1 MNNNQNRSPV
11 ISLIGRP
18 NVGKSTI
25 FNRIMRKSFKAMAY
39 DLPGVTRDRHY
50 SIATLEDKTGENTRD
65 VILVD
70 TGGFYPE
77 KIDTETKLGKKKTA
91 EPFFNIMAEHAKL
104 AIDESDL
111 VLMIVDI
118 REGLIPFDKTIC
130 DFIRTTKKPMWLIVN
145 KFDTDKQ
152 WGEEADFYS
161 LGIEEDNFFMV
172 SAEHARGLNELRD
185 RLFTFVN
192 EFDLTEEHEIQK
204 GIKPN
209 HDVVGNVAIV
219 GAPNAGKST
228 LLNQFIGSNRALVS
242 DVAGTTVDPIEG
254 YFDLYF
260 GGASEFMNAR
270 ADQYRKSDADLVEEM
285 EEFADDFSEVEI
297 LAFNQMPKDLQDN
310 FDDDDDDSEFDD
322 AAIAGSDEDG
332 DYFKLEDISKSVE
345 LGAEDFSEDE
355 SLSASVEVTGEN
367 KDKFNPF
374 RSIKL
379 VDTAGIRR
387 QKSVYGF
394 IEEQSVY
401 RSLKAIS
408 EADVII
414 YMVDVTIGITHQDRR
429 LVDIA
434 LEKGKSLIICLNKVD
449 LIGDTINDPKKKRE
463 WLEDMRSKI
472 PWLSYCE
479 LITISAKKGK
489 HLTSLKESLRKT
501 ILIRN
506 QKVTTGKLN
515 KTLTGLVEKFPV
527 MIDTKK
533 GTRFRVKYASMLKST
548 PPTFLLFS
556 NKSKGI
562 PPNFRKYL
570 TNGLRREFQMVN
582 TPIHL
587 IFRTTTDIQKRMKRS
602 KKD

>member
-1 MNNNQNRSPV
+1 MNAQNRSPV

-25 FNRIMRKSFKAMAY
+25 FNRIMRQSFKAMVY

-50 SIATLEDKTGENTRD
+50 SIATLEDKTGEKTRD

-77 KIDTETKLGKKKTA
+77 KIETEEKLGKKKTA

-161 LGIEEDNFFMV
+161 LGIEEENFFMV
-172 SAEHARGLNELRD
+172 SAEHARGLTTLRE
-185 RLFTFVN
+185 RLFDFVDAF
-192 EFDLTEEHEIQK
+192 ELDETHEIQK

-228 LLNQFIGSNRALVS
+228 LLNQFIGANRALVS

-260 GGASEFMNAR
+260 GGASEHMTAR
-270 ADQYRKSDADLVEEM
+270 KDQYRKSDFELVEEM
-285 EEFADDFSEVEI
+285 EEFTDDITEEQI
-297 LAFNQMPKDLQDN
+297 LAFNQMPKDLQSS
-310 FDDDDDDSEFDD
+310 DDDYDDDEELSSEGFSENDSDD
-322 AAIAGSDEDG
+322 
-332 DYFKLEDISKSVE
+332 DYFSLDD
-345 LGAEDFSEDE
+345 LSERLDPEFEPASLPDE
-355 SLSASVEVTGEN
+355 FQEGSETET
-367 KDKFNPF
+367 KFNPF

-414 YMVDVTIGITHQDRR
+414 YMVDVQTGITHQDRR
-429 LVDIA
+429 LCDIA

-449 LIGDTINDPKKKRE
+449 LISATMNDPMKKRD
-463 WLEDMRSKI
+463 WLLDLRSKI
-472 PWLSYCE
+472 PWLAYCE

-489 HLTSLKESLRKT
+489 HLNSLKESLRKT
-501 ILIRN
+501 LLIRN

-515 KTLTGLVEKFPV
+515 KTLTSLVDKFPV
-527 MIDTKK
+527 MVDKKK
-533 GTRFRVKYASMLKST
+533 GTRFKVKYASMLKAT

-570 TNGLRREFQMVN
+570 TSGLRREFQMVN

-587 IFRTTTDIQKRMKRS
+587 IFRTTTDIEKRMKRA

>member
-1 MNNNQNRSPV
+1 MNTQNRSPV

-25 FNRIMRKSFKAMAY
+25 FNRLMRKSFKAMSY

-50 SIATLEDKTGENTRD
+50 SITTLEDKTASKHKD
-65 VILVD
+65 VIFID
-70 TGGFYPE
+70 TGGFYPD
-77 KIDTETKLGKKKTA
+77 KVETVEKLGKKKTA

-104 AIDESDL
+104 AIEESDL

-161 LGIEEDNFFMV
+161 LGIAEDEFFMV
-172 SAEHARGLNELRD
+172 SAEHARGLQDLREK
-185 RLFTFVN
+185 LFDFVDA
-192 EFDLTEEHEIQK
+192 FDLSGEEEIQK

-228 LLNQFIGSNRALVS
+228 LLNQFIGAQRALVS
-242 DVAGTTVDPIEG
+242 DIAGTTVDPIEG
-254 YFDLYF
+254 YFDLFF
-260 GGASEFMNAR
+260 GGASDVMNAR
-270 ADQYRKSDADLVEEM
+270 EDQYRKTDSELM
-285 EEFADDFSEVEI
+285 EELDELDDDISEEEI
-297 LAFNQMPKDLQDN
+297 LAFNQMPKDLRTS
-310 FDDDDDDSEFDD
+310 FDDVDDDEEFTSDEMPEKEMFSLSDLEKSVNLDDSVDEEEELSADSE
-322 AAIAGSDEDG
+322 
-332 DYFKLEDISKSVE
+332 VE
-345 LGAEDFSEDE
+345 SSE
-355 SLSASVEVTGEN
+355 
-367 KDKFNPF
+367 KFNPF
-374 RSIKL
+374 RSVKL

-414 YMVDVTIGITHQDRR
+414 YMVDVQTGITHQDRR
-429 LVDIA
+429 LCDIA

-449 LIGDTINDPKKKRE
+449 LISETINDPAKKRE
-463 WLEDMRSKI
+463 WLLDLRSKI
-472 PWLSYCE
+472 PWLTYCE

-489 HLTSLKESLRKT
+489 HLNSLKESLRKT
-501 ILIRN
+501 LVIRN
-506 QKVTTGKLN
+506 QKIATNKLN
-515 KTLTGLVEKFPV
+515 RTLANLVERNPV
-527 MIDTKK
+527 MIDKKK
-533 GTRFRVKYASMLKST
+533 GTRFKVKYASMLKAT

-556 NKSKGI
+556 NKSRGI

-570 TNGLRREFQMVN
+570 TSGLREEFNMLN

-587 IFRTTTDIQKRMKRS
+587 IFRTTTDIQKRMKRA